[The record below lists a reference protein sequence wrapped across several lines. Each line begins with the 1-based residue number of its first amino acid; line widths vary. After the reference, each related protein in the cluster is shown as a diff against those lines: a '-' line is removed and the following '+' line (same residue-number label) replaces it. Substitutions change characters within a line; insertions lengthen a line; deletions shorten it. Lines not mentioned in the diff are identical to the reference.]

1 MSEKPNFADKFRE
14 LNSRDVNAHVEKKQ
28 NLNYLS
34 WAYVQQELTKEDPTY
49 EEKVIEFPYPDS
61 NNENFFVPY
70 LRTNEGYMVCV
81 ELTVFGVT
89 KREWLPVLDYR
100 NKPVTIGS
108 ATAIFDINKAI
119 KRCMVKCAAK
129 FGLGNYLY
137 LGEEVPSANDNDI
150 TELEERINQF
160 VTLSQEKGR
169 DATLDKTMRWLDIQN
184 INKVTKKDIANA
196 HQKLDAGLKKIDKE
210 LSLIHI

>member
-28 NLNYLS
+28 NLKYLS

-70 LRTNEGYMVCV
+70 LKTNEGYMVCV

-108 ATAIFDINKAI
+108 ATAIFDINKAT

-137 LGEEVPSANDNDI
+137 LGEEVPSVNDNDI

-169 DATLDKTMRWLDIQN
+169 DATLDKTMRWLGIQN

-196 HQKLDAGLKKIDKE
+196 HQKLDAGLKQLDKE
-210 LSLIHI
+210 NSND

>member
-1 MSEKPNFADKFRE
+1 MTEQPSFTDKFRE
-14 LNSRDVNAHVEKKQ
+14 LNSRDVSAHVEKKQ

-34 WAYVQQELTKEDPTY
+34 WAYVQQELTKEDPNYT
-49 EEKVIEFPYPDS
+49 ERVIEFPYPDS

-70 LRTNEGYMVCV
+70 LKTNEGYMVCV

-100 NKPVTIGS
+100 NKPVTVGS
-108 ATAIFDINKAI
+108 ATAIFDINKAT

-137 LGEEVPSANDNDI
+137 LGEEAPDVSDELKEILVKEANEFIKIAEESNKGSQFEVQIKKLKSMDVNTLNKQDI
-150 TELEERINQF
+150 EKTRNLIN
-160 VTLSQEKGR
+160 T
-169 DATLDKTMRWLDIQN
+169 WLGEI
-184 INKVTKKDIANA
+184 K
-196 HQKLDAGLKKIDKE
+196 
-210 LSLIHI
+210 

>member
-169 DATLDKTMRWLDIQN
+169 DATLDKTMRWLGIQN

-196 HQKLDAGLKKIDKE
+196 HQKLDAGLKQLDKE
-210 LSLIHI
+210 NSNVK

>member
-70 LRTNEGYMVCV
+70 LKTNEGYMVCV

-100 NKPVTIGS
+100 NKPVAIGS
-108 ATAIFDINKAI
+108 STAIFDINKAI

-169 DATLDKTMRWLDIQN
+169 DATLDKTMRWLGIQN

-196 HQKLDAGLKKIDKE
+196 HQKLDAGLKQLDKE
-210 LSLIHI
+210 NSND

>member
-1 MSEKPNFADKFRE
+1 MSEKPNFAEKFRE
-14 LNSRDVNAHVEKKQ
+14 LNSRDVSAHVEKKKD
-28 NLNYLS
+28 LNYLS

-70 LRTNEGYMVCV
+70 LKTNEGYMVCV

-169 DATLDKTMRWLDIQN
+169 DATLDKTMRWLGIQN

-196 HQKLDAGLKKIDKE
+196 HQKLDAGLKQLDKE
-210 LSLIHI
+210 NSNVK

>member
-70 LRTNEGYMVCV
+70 LKTNEGYMVCV

-100 NKPVTIGS
+100 NKPVAIGS
-108 ATAIFDINKAI
+108 STAIFDINKAI
-119 KRCMVKCAAK
+119 KRCMVKCTAK

-150 TELEERINQF
+150 TELEECINQF

-169 DATLDKTMRWLDIQN
+169 DATLDKTMRWLGIQN

-196 HQKLDAGLKKIDKE
+196 HQKLDAGLKQLDKE
-210 LSLIHI
+210 NSND

>member
-70 LRTNEGYMVCV
+70 LKTNEGYMVCV

-100 NKPVTIGS
+100 NKPVAIGS
-108 ATAIFDINKAI
+108 STAIFDINKAI

-169 DATLDKTMRWLDIQN
+169 DATLDKTMRWLGIQN
-184 INKVTKKDIANA
+184 INKVTKKDIAVA
-196 HQKLDAGLKKIDKE
+196 HQKLDAGLKQLDKE
-210 LSLIHI
+210 NGDD

>member
-1 MSEKPNFADKFRE
+1 MSEKTNFAEKFRE
-14 LNSRDVNAHVEKKQ
+14 LNSRDVSAHVEKKKD
-28 NLNYLS
+28 LNYLS

-70 LRTNEGYMVCV
+70 LKTNEGYMVCV

-108 ATAIFDINKAI
+108 ATAIFDINKAT

-137 LGEEVPSANDNDI
+137 LGEEAPDVSD
-150 TELEERINQF
+150 ELKE
-160 VTLSQEKGR
+160 L
-169 DATLDKTMRWLDIQN
+169 LDKEANEFIKIAEESDKGSQFEVQIKKLKNMNVDTLNKQDIEKTRNLINTWLGEI
-184 INKVTKKDIANA
+184 K
-196 HQKLDAGLKKIDKE
+196 
-210 LSLIHI
+210 

>member
-1 MSEKPNFADKFRE
+1 MAEQPSFSDKFRE
-14 LNSRDVNAHVEKKQ
+14 LNSRDVSAHVEKKQ

-34 WAYVQQELTKEDPTY
+34 WAYVQQELTKEDPNYT
-49 EEKVIEFPYPDS
+49 ERVIEFPYPDS

-70 LRTNEGYMVCV
+70 LKTDEGYMVCV

-100 NKPVTIGS
+100 NKPVAIGS
-108 ATAIFDINKAI
+108 STAIFDINKAI

-137 LGEEVPSANDNDI
+137 LGEEAPDVSDELKELLDEEANEFIKIAEESDKRSQFEDQIKKLKNMDVDTLNKQDI
-150 TELEERINQF
+150 
-160 VTLSQEKGR
+160 K
-169 DATLDKTMRWLDIQN
+169 KTRNL
-184 INKVTKKDIANA
+184 INKWLGEIK
-196 HQKLDAGLKKIDKE
+196 
-210 LSLIHI
+210 

>member
-49 EEKVIEFPYPDS
+49 EEKVIEFLYPDS

-70 LRTNEGYMVCV
+70 LKTNEGYMVCV

-108 ATAIFDINKAI
+108 ATAIFDINKAT

-137 LGEEVPSANDNDI
+137 LGEEVPSVNDNDI

-169 DATLDKTMRWLDIQN
+169 DATLDKTMRWLGIQN

-196 HQKLDAGLKKIDKE
+196 HQKLDAGLKQLDKE
-210 LSLIHI
+210 NSNVK

>member
-1 MSEKPNFADKFRE
+1 MAEQPSFSDKFRE
-14 LNSRDVNAHVEKKQ
+14 LNSRDVSAHVEKKQ

-34 WAYVQQELTKEDPTY
+34 WAYVQQELTKEDPNY
-49 EEKVIEFPYPDS
+49 SERVIEFPYPDS
-61 NNENFFVPY
+61 MNENFFVPY
-70 LRTNEGYMVCV
+70 LKTNEGYMVCV

-89 KREWLPVLDYR
+89 KREWLPVLDFR
-100 NKPVTIGS
+100 NKPVAVGS
-108 ATAIFDINKAI
+108 STAIFDINKAT

-137 LGEEVPSANDNDI
+137 LGEETPSPNEKDI

-169 DATLDKTMRWLDIQN
+169 DATLDKTMRWLGIQN
-184 INKVTKKDIANA
+184 INNINQKDIAAA
-196 HQKLDAGLKKIDKE
+196 HQKLDGGLKQLDKE
-210 LSLIHI
+210 NGND

>member
-70 LRTNEGYMVCV
+70 LKTNEGYMVCV

-100 NKPVTIGS
+100 NKPVAIGS
-108 ATAIFDINKAI
+108 STAIFDINKAT

-137 LGEEVPSANDNDI
+137 LGEEVPSVNDNDI

-169 DATLDKTMRWLDIQN
+169 DATLDKTMRWLGIQN

-196 HQKLDAGLKKIDKE
+196 HQKLDAGLKQLDKE
-210 LSLIHI
+210 NSND

>member
-70 LRTNEGYMVCV
+70 LKTNEGYMVCV

-100 NKPVTIGS
+100 NKPVAIGS
-108 ATAIFDINKAI
+108 STAIFDINKAT

-137 LGEEVPSANDNDI
+137 LGEEVPSVNDNDI

-169 DATLDKTMRWLDIQN
+169 DATLDKTMRWLGIQN

-196 HQKLDAGLKKIDKE
+196 HQKLDAGLKQLDKE
-210 LSLIHI
+210 NSNVK

>member
-70 LRTNEGYMVCV
+70 LKTNEGYMVCV

-108 ATAIFDINKAI
+108 ATAIFDINKAT

-169 DATLDKTMRWLDIQN
+169 DATLDKTMRWLGIQN

-196 HQKLDAGLKKIDKE
+196 HQKLDAGLKQLDKE
-210 LSLIHI
+210 NSNVK

>member
-1 MSEKPNFADKFRE
+1 MAEQPSFSDKFRE
-14 LNSRDVNAHVEKKQ
+14 LNSRDVSAHVEKKQ

-34 WAYVQQELTKEDPTY
+34 WAYVQQELTKEDPNYT
-49 EEKVIEFPYPDS
+49 ERVLEFPYPDS

-70 LRTNEGYMVCV
+70 LKTNEGYMVCV

-100 NKPVTIGS
+100 NKPVTVGS
-108 ATAIFDINKAI
+108 ATAIFDINKAT

-137 LGEEVPSANDNDI
+137 LGEEVPSASDNDV

-169 DATLDKTMRWLDIQN
+169 DATLDKTMRWLGIQN
-184 INKVTKKDIANA
+184 INKVTKKDIAVA
-196 HQKLDAGLKKIDKE
+196 HQKLDAGLKQLDKE
-210 LSLIHI
+210 NGND

>member
-70 LRTNEGYMVCV
+70 LKTNEGYMVCV
-81 ELTVFGVT
+81 ELTVFDVT

-108 ATAIFDINKAI
+108 ATAIFDINKAT

-137 LGEEVPSANDNDI
+137 LGEEVPSVNDNDI

-169 DATLDKTMRWLDIQN
+169 DATLDKTMRWLGIQN
-184 INKVTKKDIANA
+184 INKVNKKDIANA
-196 HQKLDAGLKKIDKE
+196 HQKLDAGLKQLDKE
-210 LSLIHI
+210 NSNVK

>member
-1 MSEKPNFADKFRE
+1 MSEKTNFADKFRE
-14 LNSRDVNAHVEKKQ
+14 LNSRDVSAHVEKKQ

-34 WAYVQQELTKEDPTY
+34 WAYVQQELTKEDPNY
-49 EEKVIEFPYPDS
+49 SERVIEFPYPDS
-61 NNENFFVPY
+61 TNENFFVPY
-70 LRTNEGYMVCV
+70 LKTNEGYMVCV

-100 NKPVTIGS
+100 NKPVAIGS
-108 ATAIFDINKAI
+108 STAIFDINKAI

-137 LGEEVPSANDNDI
+137 LGEEVPSASDNDI

-169 DATLDKTMRWLDIQN
+169 DATLDKTMRWLGIQN
-184 INKVTKKDIANA
+184 INKVTKKDIAVA
-196 HQKLDAGLKKIDKE
+196 RQKLDAGLKQLDKE
-210 LSLIHI
+210 NE

>member
-70 LRTNEGYMVCV
+70 LKTNEGYMVCV

-100 NKPVTIGS
+100 NKPVAIGS
-108 ATAIFDINKAI
+108 STAIFDINKAI

-160 VTLSQEKGR
+160 VTSSQEKGR
-169 DATLDKTMRWLDIQN
+169 DATLDKTMRWLGIQN
-184 INKVTKKDIANA
+184 INKITKNDIANA
-196 HQKLDAGLKKIDKE
+196 HQKLDAGLKQLDKE
-210 LSLIHI
+210 NSNVK

>member
-108 ATAIFDINKAI
+108 ATAIFDINKAT

-137 LGEEVPSANDNDI
+137 LGEEVPSVNDNDI

-169 DATLDKTMRWLDIQN
+169 DATLDKTMRWLGIQN

-196 HQKLDAGLKKIDKE
+196 HQKLDAGLKQLDKE
-210 LSLIHI
+210 NSNVK

>member
-70 LRTNEGYMVCV
+70 LKTNEGYMVCV

-108 ATAIFDINKAI
+108 ATAIFDINKAT

-137 LGEEVPSANDNDI
+137 LGEEVPSVNDNDI

-169 DATLDKTMRWLDIQN
+169 DATLDKTMRWLGIQN

-196 HQKLDAGLKKIDKE
+196 HQKLDAGLKQLDKE
-210 LSLIHI
+210 NSNVK

>member
-1 MSEKPNFADKFRE
+1 MSEKLNFADKFRE

-150 TELEERINQF
+150 TELEERISQF

-196 HQKLDAGLKKIDKE
+196 HQKLDLYIF
-210 LSLIHI
+210 